1 MLTRKHVEQYIRFL
15 ETSDVGEP
23 AEALEMGKTLEIST
37 GMRMFDIGKAIAHMA
52 LRSLDEPGFVRVPV
66 EPKKKMCDAGDE
78 AIRLGLLRAQ
88 AGMQPINPD
97 SASAEVWEA
106 MLSAAREEA

>member
-52 LRSLDEPGFVRVPV
+52 LRSLDEPGFVRVPREIDRSKHGSV
-66 EPKKKMCDAGDE
+66 MMVWNDCMIQHETLEMTWPKLVA
-78 AIRLGLLRAQ
+78 
-88 AGMQPINPD
+88 
-97 SASAEVWEA
+97 A
-106 MLSAAREEA
+106 MLRSGNLQP